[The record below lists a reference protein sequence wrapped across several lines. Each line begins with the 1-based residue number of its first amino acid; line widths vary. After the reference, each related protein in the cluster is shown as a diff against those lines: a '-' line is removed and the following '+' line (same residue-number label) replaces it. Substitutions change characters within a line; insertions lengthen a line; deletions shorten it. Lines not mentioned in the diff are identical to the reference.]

1 LREIHGEAKTI
12 RQLLQGSRYAIDY
25 YQREYRW
32 EPKQVEELL
41 TDLTEKFLD
50 DHEAGHERTAV
61 EGYGHYFLGSII
73 LSDRDGRS
81 YIIDGQQRLTT
92 LTLLLIYLH
101 RQEGG
106 ADVDDLIFSTRY
118 GRKSFNIDEPERAV
132 AMEALYNGND
142 FDPTDQSE
150 SVRNIVARYLDIER
164 LFPNEIDEHALPYFA
179 DWLIENV
186 HLVEI
191 TAYSDD
197 DAYTIFETMNDRGLS
212 LAPLDMLKGY
222 VLANITDEGDRLR
235 ANDRWKSMVTSLNDF
250 EKDEAADAVKAWL
263 RSQYADSIRERRR
276 HAQPRDFDRVG
287 TEFHRWVKEND
298 DRIALRTSADFVA
311 FVDREMT
318 FYSRQYLRLRMAS
331 IQLTP
336 GLETIYYN
344 ARLGF
349 TLQYPLLLA
358 PLSPDDSEEVVDRK
372 LQVAASYVDIL
383 LARRIWNFRSIAYS
397 TMQYA
402 MFLAT
407 REVRRKNLPELVAT
421 LRSRLDDEQETFASN
436 PTFRLHQMNRYQIQQ
451 LLARMT
457 DFVERESGL
466 ASHFADYVA
475 EGSNRFEVEHIWAD
489 HPERHEEEFA
499 HPSEFSEYRNRIGG
513 LLLLPKSFNA
523 SYGDLPYEE
532 KLPHYFGQN
541 LLAKSLHPD
550 CYQHNPGFL
559 RFIEANGLPFRPH
572 EHFKKADLDARQ
584 VLYTTLAEQLWDP
597 DRLERDAGL
606 VAASAGAHGN
616 ASHAQSAE

>member
-41 TDLTEKFLD
+41 TDLTEKFQD
-50 DHEAGHERTAV
+50 DHEPGHERSAV

-81 YIIDGQQRLTT
+81 YVIDGQQRLTT
-92 LTLLLIYLH
+92 LTLLLIYIH
-101 RQEGG
+101 RQAAG
-106 ADVDDLIFSTRY
+106 ADVDDLIFSTRF
-118 GRKSFNIDEPERAV
+118 GRKSFNIDEPERAL
-132 AMEALYNGND
+132 AMEALYNGNE
-142 FDPTDQSE
+142 FDPTGQSE
-150 SVRNIVARYLDIER
+150 SVRNIVARYQDVER
-164 LFPNEIDEHALPYFA
+164 LFPNEIDEHAVLYFA

-222 VLANITDEGDRLR
+222 VLANITDERDRLR
-235 ANDRWKSMVTSLNDF
+235 ANDRWKSLVTTLNDF
-250 EKDEAADAVKAWL
+250 EKDEAADAVKAWP

-298 DRIALRTSADFVA
+298 DRIGLSTGASFVE
-311 FVDREMT
+311 FVEREMV
-318 FYSRQYLRLRMAS
+318 FYSRQYLRVRMAS
-331 IQLTP
+331 AQLTP

-372 LQVAASYVDIL
+372 LRVAASYVDIL

-402 MFLAT
+402 MFLT
-407 REVRRKNLPELVAT
+407 IREARRKELPDLVAT
-421 LRSRLDDEQETFASN
+421 LRVRLDDEQETFASN

-475 EGSNRFEVEHIWAD
+475 EGRNRFEVEHIWAD
-489 HPERHEEEFA
+489 HPERHEDEFA

-523 SYGDLPYEE
+523 SYGDLPYEQ

-541 LLAKSLHPD
+541 LLAKSLHRD

-559 RFIEANGLPFRPH
+559 RFKDVRGLPFQPH
-572 EHFKKADLDARQ
+572 DQFKKADLDARQ
-584 VLYTTLAEQLWDP
+584 ALYTALAEQLWDP
-597 DRLERDAGL
+597 VRLESDAE
-606 VAASAGAHGN
+606 ASTAGAPVTV
-616 ASHAQSAE
+616 